1 MVGKLF
7 MHNEMDI
14 HVEHYTKVTQ
24 STCSGSSLIT
34 RVKVSAF
41 RVLRYHVFG
50 KPFRSR
56 ACLSAFP
63 YLLSILH

>member
-41 RVLRYHVFG
+41 RVLRYHV
-50 KPFRSR
+50 
-56 ACLSAFP
+56 
-63 YLLSILH
+63 